1 MSVLLGGDANPL
13 GAVVQYVRAPT
24 EVVVAALGDR
34 FVVEQVAD
42 DLVASLPRLLPF
54 ESPWSRLLV
63 APCGDW
69 TAVVNNGLYGGDNTA
84 PTPAISRK
92 LDAECVVASSVSR
105 YGPGHEQTQFELFGP
120 GGEPP
125 LMQVR
130 SLSASAT
137 DGRWEWHESG
147 RPLPFEQVDRY
158 AAKRVRARF
167 DRDMLLAYLDALG
180 IPAND
185 DGAYGAATL
194 MQERA
199 TYDRRAMTLAE
210 ARADFA

>member
-1 MSVLLGGDANPL
+1 MSALLGGDANPL
-13 GAVVQYVRAPT
+13 GAVVQYVRAPRA
-24 EVVVAALGDR
+24 VVVAALGDR
-34 FVVEQVAD
+34 FVAEQMAD

-84 PTPAISRK
+84 PTPAISRT
-92 LDAECVVASSVSR
+92 LNAECVVASSVPR

-120 GGEPP
+120 SGEPP
-125 LMQVR
+125 LMYVR

-147 RPLPFEQVDRY
+147 RPLPFEKVDRY

-167 DRDMLLAYLDALG
+167 DRDMLLAYLVALG

-185 DGAYGAATL
+185 DGAYGPAML
-194 MQERA
+194 LQETA
-199 TYDRRAMTLAE
+199 TYERRAMTLAE